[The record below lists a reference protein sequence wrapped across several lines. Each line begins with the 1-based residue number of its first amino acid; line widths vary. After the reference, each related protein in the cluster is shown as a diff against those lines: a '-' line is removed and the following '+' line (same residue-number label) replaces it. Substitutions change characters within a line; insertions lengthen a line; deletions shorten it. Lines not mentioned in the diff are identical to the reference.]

1 MENFLCYTITEKE
14 FYKQQ
19 NSQNYEQV
27 KKLLEEVGV
36 MLSVENGELSLFVVQ
51 ELYNVVKKRNAGRH
65 RDILFHQEGG
75 QKDYTKRY
83 DYADIVFMM
92 QTMTDKEICEST
104 GIPQATFYRH
114 KKVMKESGYYKSLNM
129 CRLKDLEYLQS
140 VSGGNVPF

>member
-1 MENFLCYTITEKE
+1 MENFLHYTITEKE

-36 MLSVENGELSLFVVQ
+36 MLRVENGELTLSVVQ
-51 ELYNVVKKRNAGRH
+51 EHYDIVKKRNAGRH
-65 RDILFHQEGG
+65 RNILFHQEGD

-114 KKVMKESGYYKSLNM
+114 KKIMKESKYYKSLNM
-129 CRLKDLEYLQS
+129 NRLKDLEYLQS
-140 VSGGNVPF
+140 VNGNVPF

>member
-1 MENFLCYTITEKE
+1 MDNYLHYTVTEKE

-36 MLSVENGELSLFVVQ
+36 RLCIKNEELSLSINQ
-51 ELYNVVKKRNAGRH
+51 EQYNAVKKRNAGRH
-65 RDILFHQEGG
+65 RSILFHQEGN

-83 DYADIVFMM
+83 DYSDIVFMM

-114 KKVMKESGYYKSLNM
+114 KKMMKESGYYKSLNTN
-129 CRLKDLEYLQS
+129 RLNDLEYLQS
-140 VSGGNVPF
+140 VSGNVPF